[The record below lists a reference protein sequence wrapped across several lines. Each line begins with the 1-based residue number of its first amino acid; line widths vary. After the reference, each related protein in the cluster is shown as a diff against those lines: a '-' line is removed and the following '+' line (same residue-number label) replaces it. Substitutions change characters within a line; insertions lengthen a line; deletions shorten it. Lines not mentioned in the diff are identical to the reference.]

1 LDDRH
6 ENTGATMS
14 AQVEKSPWPWYHNAC
29 KGDKGGQDTNQTS
42 WSRRRRPPLPFRTP
56 RNPQNK
62 QKQNHQKS
70 NQRFQ
75 DKQRQALSETSKQKH
90 YIKK

>member
-1 LDDRH
+1 
-6 ENTGATMS
+6 MS

-42 WSRRRRPPLPFRTP
+42 WSRRRRPPLPFSTP

-62 QKQNHQKS
+62 QKTIWSAKQS
-70 NQRFQ
+70 MFQ
-75 DKQRQALSETSKQKH
+75 DKQRQAFQTRNNRIH
-90 YIKK
+90 A